1 MPVFNEAAA
10 LGPVVGEWLPALTR
24 CTGAV
29 RLCVVDDGS
38 TDATPAVLRELA
50 AAHAEIEPVRRTNG
64 GHGRACLHGYRLGLA
79 RGARWI
85 AQIDSDGQC
94 DASSFPELWRLRER
108 HPVVFGHRRVR
119 LDGWRRRL
127 VSRTLA
133 LGAAS
138 ATGVSVRDPNVPY
151 RLVDAAVL
159 RDAVDAVPDDVDLVN
174 VYLAVLLEAR
184 AGIHWVDIVFRERL
198 AGRSHLGWRSMLS
211 RGLGVLRQLRRDRS
225 RLRRRGAARDGGR
238 RR

>member
-1 MPVFNEAAA
+1 M
-10 LGPVVGEWLPALTR
+10 
-24 CTGAV
+24 
-29 RLCVVDDGS
+29 
-38 TDATPAVLRELA
+38 
-50 AAHAEIEPVRRTNG
+50 RRPNG

-108 HPVVFGHRRVR
+108 HPVIFGYRRVR

-133 LGAAS
+133 LGAFS

-151 RLVDAAVL
+151 RLVDAAEL

-184 AGIHWVDIVFRERL
+184 AGIQWVDIVFRERI
-198 AGRSHLGWRSMLS
+198 AGRSHFSGRSMLT
-211 RGLGVLRQLRRDRS
+211 RGLAVLRQLRRDRS
-225 RLRRRGAARDGGR
+225 RFAKAGSGARWRPRTVARRCAAP
-238 RR
+238 